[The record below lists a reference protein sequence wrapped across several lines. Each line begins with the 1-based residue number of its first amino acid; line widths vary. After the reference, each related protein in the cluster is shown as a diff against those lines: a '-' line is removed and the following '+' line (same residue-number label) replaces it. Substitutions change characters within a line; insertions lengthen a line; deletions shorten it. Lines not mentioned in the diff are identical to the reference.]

1 MKANY
6 TDMKKLILLIVMILN
21 VTLLISN
28 SYAQWVSVQ
37 NSTKYVSSFSE
48 NGAGRLY
55 VTSNDGVYCST
66 NNGLNWSLLNSG
78 IPLTSVKYSVSS
90 KDSIVYLGTDAGVFR
105 SVNYGQ
111 NWSLVL
117 ANTTKAVL
125 IVNNYVFAGTKR
137 SSDNGQ
143 TWNDFTNG
151 LPQVAF
157 VSTLSNDSSKIYLG
171 LETSNG
177 VYTSTNFG
185 VNWFLTVNEINANA
199 YSLYSKNG
207 LILAG
212 TANGVYIST
221 NSGNNWR
228 LINEIPGNIG
238 LFGFASFNTQNIFIS
253 GWGDGVYRS
262 TNMGINWV
270 LKNEGL
276 NDISCNGMLYYN
288 NFVYCG
294 THNSIYRRNLTELIP
309 VIENNGIIPTE
320 FIISQNYPNPF
331 NPTTTV
337 IFSVP
342 HLSNVRISIYDITGK
357 EIEVLENKQYQAGN
371 YKIQW
376 NASNISSGIYFFVLE
391 SEQITKVQKMSLQK

>member
-1 MKANY
+1 
-6 TDMKKLILLIVMILN
+6 MKKLILLIVFILN
-21 VTLLISN
+21 VSLFTSN
-28 SYAQWVSVQ
+28 GYGQWVSVQ

-105 SVNYGQ
+105 STNNGL

-117 ANTTKAVL
+117 TNTTKAVL

-143 TWNDFTNG
+143 SWYDFTNG

-157 VSTLSNDSSKIYLG
+157 VSSLSNDSGKIYLG
-171 LETSNG
+171 LEISNG

-185 VNWFLTVNEINANA
+185 VNWLMTANEINANA
-199 YSLYSKNG
+199 YSVYSKNG

-253 GWGDGVYRS
+253 GWGNGVYRS

-270 LKNEGL
+270 SKNEGL
-276 NDISCNGMLYYN
+276 GDMSCNGMLYYN

-294 THNSIYRRNLTELIP
+294 THNLIYRRNLTELIP
-309 VIENNGIIPTE
+309 IIENNGIIPSE
-320 FIISQNYPNPF
+320 FIISPNYPNPF
-331 NPTTTV
+331 NPSTTV

-357 EIEVLENKQYQAGN
+357 EIAELENKQFQAGN

-376 NASNISSGIYFFVLE
+376 NASNISSGIYFFVFE
-391 SEQITKVQKMSLQK
+391 SEQITKVKKMILQK

>member
-1 MKANY
+1 
-6 TDMKKLILLIVMILN
+6 MKKTIYTITMFLILNSSFFVLN
-21 VTLLISN
+21 SD
-28 SYAQWVSVQ
+28 AQWVSVQ

-48 NGAGRLY
+48 NGTGRIY
-55 VTSNDGVYCST
+55 VTSDDGVYCSS

-78 IPLTSVKYSVSS
+78 IPLTSIKYSVSS
-90 KDSIVYLGTDAGVFR
+90 KDSIVYLGTDTGVFR
-105 SVNYGQ
+105 STNNGS

-117 ANTTKAVL
+117 TNPTKAVL

-137 SSDNGQ
+137 SSDNGL
-143 TWNDFTNG
+143 TWYDFSNG
-151 LPQVAF
+151 LPQIAF

-171 LETSNG
+171 LDISNG
-177 VYTSTNFG
+177 VYTSTNYG
-185 VNWFLTVNEINANA
+185 LNWFMTANEINTNA
-199 YSLYSKNG
+199 YMVYSKNG

-270 LKNEGL
+270 PKNEGL

-288 NFVYCG
+288 DFVYCG
-294 THNSIYRRNLTELIP
+294 THNLIYRRNLTELIP
-309 VIENNGIIPTE
+309 VIENNGITPSE
-320 FIISQNYPNPF
+320 FIISPNYPNPF
-331 NPTTTV
+331 NPSTTV

-342 HLSNVRISIYDITGK
+342 HLLKVRISIYDITGK
-357 EIEVLENKQYQAGN
+357 EIEELENRQFQAGN

-376 NASNISSGIYFFVLE
+376 NASNISNGIYFFVFE
-391 SEQITKVQKMSLQK
+391 SDQITKVRKLILQK

>member
-1 MKANY
+1 M
-6 TDMKKLILLIVMILN
+6 
-21 VTLLISN
+21 
-28 SYAQWVSVQ
+28 
-37 NSTKYVSSFSE
+37 
-48 NGAGRLY
+48 
-55 VTSNDGVYCST
+55 
-66 NNGLNWSLLNSG
+66 
-78 IPLTSVKYSVSS
+78 
-90 KDSIVYLGTDAGVFR
+90 
-105 SVNYGQ
+105 
-111 NWSLVL
+111 VL
-117 ANTTKAVL
+117 ATTTKAVL

-151 LPQVAF
+151 LPQFAF
-157 VSTLSNDSSKIYLG
+157 PSTLSNDSNKIYLG
-171 LETSNG
+171 LDISIG

-185 VNWFLTVNEINANA
+185 ENWLMTVNEINANA

-391 SEQITKVQKMSLQK
+391 SEQITKVQKMILQK